1 MKVRQKIMP
10 SDFNYC
16 MIASHWDQ
24 DKKKPKKTYFQVGD
38 VGSTQS
44 VSSDSRYS
52 HNFTFQLFEKAFMI
66 AIVATLPLI

>member
-1 MKVRQKIMP
+1 MKVQQKIMP

-16 MIASHWDQ
+16 VIASHWDQ
-24 DKKKPKKTYFQVGD
+24 DRQKPRIAYFQVDD
-38 VGSTQS
+38 VRSTQS
-44 VSSDSRYS
+44 VSPDSRCS